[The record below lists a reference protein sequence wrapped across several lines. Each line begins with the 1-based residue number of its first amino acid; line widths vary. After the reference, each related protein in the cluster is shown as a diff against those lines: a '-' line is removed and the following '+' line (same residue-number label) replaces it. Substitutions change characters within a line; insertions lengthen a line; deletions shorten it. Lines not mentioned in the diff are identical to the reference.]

1 MFDQLVNLVKQFSGD
16 TVVNNPEVPNQH
28 NNEVIAEATHSI
40 SGGLQNAIAGGGLQ
54 NVLGLLTGKTSSG
67 SGLMSNPIV
76 QSIIGSFAGK
86 LLGKYGV
93 NPSAAGNIAS
103 SLIPN
108 VLNGLIS
115 KTNDAKDSSFNLQGI
130 LGSLTGQQNA
140 GGLNIAGLLGGLG
153 KDADGDGD
161 TDFKDIIA
169 SFTGGALQQ
178 RAQQQ
183 QQGGLMNIITNFLK

>member
-54 NVLGLLTGKTSSG
+54 NVLGLLTGKGGTG

-76 QSIIGSFAGK
+76 QSIVGSFAGK

-93 NPSAAGNIAS
+93 NPSAAGGIAS

-115 KTNDAKDSSFNLQGI
+115 KTNDTNDSSFNLQGI
-130 LGSLTGQQNA
+130 LGSLTGQQSA
-140 GGLNIAGLLGGLG
+140 TSNISGLLGNLG

-161 TDFKDIIA
+161 TDFKDVIA

-183 QQGGLMNIITNFLK
+183 QQGGLMSMITNFLK

>member
-28 NNEVIAEATHSI
+28 NNDVIAEATHSI

-54 NVLGLLTGKTSSG
+54 NVLGLLTGKTGNG

-76 QSIIGSFAGK
+76 QSIVGSFAGK

-108 VLNGLIS
+108 VLSGLIS
-115 KTNDAKDSSFNLQGI
+115 KTNDANDGSFNLQGI

-140 GGLNIAGLLGGLG
+140 GGLNIAGLLGSLG
-153 KDADGDGD
+153 KDTDGDGD

-169 SFTGGALQQ
+169 GFTGGALQQ